1 MRTKIYYSTKGS
13 FATSLRVISVL
24 MWSVSIIFIIIGIIK
39 IFNNT
44 GWYGD
49 DTEIMVGIGLITS
62 SILLTIQAFVIE
74 CLRNIMKYIML
85 RKGEMFREHD
95 FEEINSEY
103 GGSGDW
109 EDVKRREF
117 EIKLNLSH

>member
-13 FATSLRVISVL
+13 FVTSLRVISVL
-24 MWSVSIIFIIIGIIK
+24 MWSVSIIFIIVGIIK

-109 EDVKRREF
+109 EDVKRMAENQD
-117 EIKLNLSH
+117 NL